1 MDDGI
6 SVVVN
11 FEHIA
16 IIYEE
21 LCCLAVR
28 VDDSELEG
36 VVVDD

>member
-1 MDDGI
+1 MDDGV

-11 FEHIA
+11 FEHIE

-28 VDDSELEG
+28 VDDGELEG